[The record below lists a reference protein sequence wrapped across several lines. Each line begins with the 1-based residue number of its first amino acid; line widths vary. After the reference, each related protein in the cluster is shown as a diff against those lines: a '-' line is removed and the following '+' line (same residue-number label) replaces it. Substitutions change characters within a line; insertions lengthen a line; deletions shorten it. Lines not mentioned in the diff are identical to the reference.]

1 VALRVASRAA
11 LVLTAALALGACD
24 SGLNPFAEDEP
35 LPADGA
41 QTTPNIG
48 TPETVIVPPSLDGSG
63 AAPPPLGFNVRA
75 FTNFLETR
83 PTPSEFRQVY
93 PEIQLV
99 MPTDIVTADYRV
111 DYRRFFAYLDD
122 LGRIEGGEFR

>member
-1 VALRVASRAA
+1 M
-11 LVLTAALALGACD
+11 ALALLTAFTLAACD
-24 SGLNPFAEDEP
+24 SSLNPFAEDEAP
-35 LPADGA
+35 PVDGQ

-48 TPETVIVPPSLDGSG
+48 SPETVIVPPSLDGSG
-63 AAPPPLGFNVRA
+63 AASPPLGFNVRA

-83 PTPSEFRQVY
+83 PTPAEFRQVY

-99 MPTDIVTADYRV
+99 MPDDIVTADYRV
-111 DYRRFFAYLDD
+111 DYRRFFVYLDA